1 MRSYNGYKI
10 LVGSRITVGP
20 YNFKDAETFYNHRPM
35 ADVPALRFVDVG
47 RTFVLPDGE
56 RWQAIAGVSFE
67 VPRGRFVAIVGP
79 SGCGKSTL
87 LNLAAGLLTPTA
99 GRVEALGQAIAGP
112 NRRAGYLTQHD
123 ALLPWK
129 TALENVALGL
139 RFRGSSALDADAR
152 ARDWLERVGL
162 GDHATRFP
170 HHLSGGMRKRLGLA
184 QHLALEPELL
194 LLDEPFAA
202 LDAHLRQAMGDELL
216 RLWTGTGTTVLLV
229 THDLDEAIA
238 LADEVLVMTA
248 PPASRMCARHP
259 ITLPRPRRV
268 FDMRTAPEFHTL
280 YREIWSTL
288 GAQVRRTLA
297 ETAR

>member
-1 MRSYNGYKI
+1 
-10 LVGSRITVGP
+10 V
-20 YNFKDAETFYNHRPM
+20 
-35 ADVPALRFVDVG
+35 ADVPALRFVDVARSFALARG
-47 RTFVLPDGE
+47 S
-56 RWQAIAGVSFE
+56 RWVAIAQVSFE

-87 LNLAAGLLTPTA
+87 LNLAAGLLTPSA
-99 GRVEALGQAIAGP
+99 GCVEALGERLAGP

-139 RFRGSSALDADAR
+139 RFRGHSRADADAR
-152 ARDWLERVGL
+152 ALDWLERVGL
-162 GDHATRFP
+162 GDHASRFP

-184 QHLALEPELL
+184 QHLTLEPELL

-202 LDAHLRQAMGDELL
+202 LDVHLRQSMGEELL

-248 PPASRMCARHP
+248 APRSHICARHA

-268 FDMRTAPEFHTL
+268 FELRTDAEFHAL
-280 YREIWSTL
+280 YHRIWSTL
-288 GAQVRRTLA
+288 GDQVRRSLVGACPERSRGT
-297 ETAR
+297 ER